1 MRDLRLTV
9 EGGVATIAIDRPLA
23 RNALATQ
30 TMRELD
36 EALAAVGGQDVK
48 VLVVRGAGDRAFC
61 AGGDLKELE
70 HMRSGARA
78 AEMAHAMRA
87 TLDRIPQLSI
97 PVVAALNGDA
107 FGGGAELA
115 VACDFRVAA
124 AHARIGFTQITL
136 GLMPAWGASERLAA
150 LVGRGRAM
158 NILVTGRTMTAAEAE
173 ELGLVEE
180 VFPSEAFDERLD
192 LLGQVIA
199 AAPAA
204 ALAGIKRSVSA
215 VRPHRNPEL
224 AGITV
229 EAFARTWADP
239 AHWEA
244 VGKMERRRQKKT

>member
-9 EGGVATIAIDRPLA
+9 EGGVATIAIDRPQA

-36 EALAAVGGQDVK
+36 EALAAIGDKDVK

-70 HMRSGARA
+70 HMRSEAKA
-78 AEMAHAMRA
+78 AEMASAMRA
-87 TLDRIPQLSI
+87 TLDRLPQLSI
-97 PVVAALNGDA
+97 PVIAALNGDA

-124 AHARIGFTQITL
+124 AHARIGFTQVTL
-136 GLMPAWGASERLAA
+136 GLMPS
-150 LVGRGRAM
+150 
-158 NILVTGRTMTAAEAE
+158 
-173 ELGLVEE
+173 
-180 VFPSEAFDERLD
+180 
-192 LLGQVIA
+192 IA

-204 ALAGIKRSVSA
+204 ALAGIKASVNA

-224 AGITV
+224 AAGTV

-244 VGKMERRRQKKT
+244 VRKMERQRQTNT